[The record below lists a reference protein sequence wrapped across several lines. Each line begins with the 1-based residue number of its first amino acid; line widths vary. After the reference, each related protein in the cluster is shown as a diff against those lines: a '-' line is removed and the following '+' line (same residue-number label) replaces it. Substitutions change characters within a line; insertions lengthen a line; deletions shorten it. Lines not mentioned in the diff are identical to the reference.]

1 MHRPTPLTIH
11 EKALR
16 AALSVTLALSACGPK
31 GGGGA
36 ETTLT
41 GADGGGVGGDGA
53 DGTGAD
59 GADGTG
65 ADGTGADGT
74 DGTDGTGADGTDG
87 TGADGTDGGSGV
99 SPVDGSCA
107 HHTDTDALFACCT
120 ELDLECQAAFP
131 DDWDAWYSCVY
142 GPETGCIPWGPPA
155 PPEMT

>member
-87 TGADGTDGGSGV
+87 GSGV